1 MSTHP
6 LMQNE
11 IAQARS
17 AEKLARGLAAY
28 RALRAREEQVA
39 EVGTGGAAA
48 RRIRFVD
55 RLRRREAGT
64 RGPARQAT

>member
-28 RALRAREEQVA
+28 RALRARTEQEA
-39 EVGTGGAAA
+39 EVGTDGAAA
-48 RRIRFVD
+48 RRIRFLD
-55 RLRRREAGT
+55 RLRRREAST

>member
-11 IAQARS
+11 IAQVRS

-28 RALRAREEQVA
+28 RALRAREEQAA
-39 EVGTGGAAA
+39 EAGTGG
-48 RRIRFVD
+48 RIRLVD
-55 RLRRREAGT
+55 RLRPREADA
-64 RGPARQAT
+64 RGPAGQAV